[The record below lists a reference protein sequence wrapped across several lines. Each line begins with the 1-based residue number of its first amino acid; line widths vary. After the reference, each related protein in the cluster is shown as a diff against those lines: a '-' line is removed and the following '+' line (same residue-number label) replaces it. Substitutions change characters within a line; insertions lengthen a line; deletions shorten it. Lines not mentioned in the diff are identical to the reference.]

1 MLWTKKYFIVFS
13 REINPSE
20 DIIGKN
26 LNIFISSDNH
36 KSILEILLK
45 AKITLKN
52 KNIKNI
58 INGVKIIF

>member
-1 MLWTKKYFIVFS
+1 VFS